1 MTKQEENEQGE
12 NEFVPP
18 LAVHLIWGSKD
29 YAYYSEGHEDY
40 LDKISKFVL
49 EFRKYLTRDPEIQF
63 SRTLDIP
70 TFLYCN
76 DNPKHLPKLKKVA
89 EEDIVFFFVTPEMI
103 DKKWDDYLSEEIL
116 KIKNKKSKDKNEK
129 DIDETGG
136 DAPKDKIEYKYIIP
150 VALNDKSLNFSLY
163 DSMSKRN
170 FVRLNDLKSE
180 EIKLEGVIKLL
191 YELYKRVWGIELIR
205 KPTKNNST
213 GEDNNSTGED
223 NNSTGEDNNGAK
235 EKNKNYE
242 PIKLF
247 LSHTKKDGSGYAY
260 AKSIIHHIATL
271 NIGRFFDI
279 YDIPP
284 GTNFEEKIE
293 ENIKE
298 STFLAIMSDNY
309 STRYWCQR
317 ELMAAKKYNRPIV
330 IANCLEEYEDRSFS
344 AVANLPSIRV
354 PSAKQKKYTKKEK
367 LLQLDILTEEL
378 NVKTTHN
385 LLSSN
390 IKYKVKSK
398 DSIKILVAV
407 MVETIRYKYS
417 MGILDFYQE
426 PGIKFLDDTKVKV
439 LSRPPESWQIQEA
452 INDGE
457 SIYYPE
463 PPIYHRE
470 LMWLLPKTDKI
481 ERNTSVKIST
491 PLWHGKYIFQEGEWK
506 EENNI
511 ENNQE
516 NEKQKNKIGLSI
528 ANYLYFSR
536 EGHSYIYDNK
546 DMSKI
551 AVLPCENHNQHVDDL
566 TRFSQTLVR
575 YLLAGGYKLIYG
587 GDLRDNG
594 YTEFILDE
602 ARITKDRLHKDT
614 NKDTGVGTG
623 KKSENDAYVLNYVA
637 WPYYLEEKTKE
648 WCVNEPGLFEVT
660 KVDPVGNIDHE
671 KYPGK
676 GLDDLCK
683 RSVCLTKM
691 RKESIKKSDAR
702 VFAGGKIRG
711 YSGKM
716 PGLLEEFIIS
726 YNENKP
732 IYLVGGLG
740 GITKYLCCVINEEEL
755 PDGLKNKEGKTSDGP
770 DGKEKEFLGALGE
783 NWQKDNN
790 NLGRRSVTYGA
801 LYDKL
806 KENKDNIYKDSSD
819 ISYDILKD
827 ILSNP
832 KKLLDELVERS
843 GLTGDKYIRLME
855 TPFVDEAVHLIIE
868 GLDNINSCNDE
879 NHDNA

>member
-1 MTKQEENEQGE
+1 MSKQKN
-12 NEFVPP
+12 NFVPP

-29 YAYYSEGHEDY
+29 YAYYSEGYEDY
-40 LDKISKFVL
+40 LDKMSKFVL
-49 EFRKYLTRDPEIQF
+49 EFRKYLTRDPDKQF

-76 DNPKHLPKLKKVA
+76 DKPEHLPKLKKVA
-89 EEDIVFFFVTPEMI
+89 EKDIVFFFVTPEMI
-103 DKKWDDYLSEEIL
+103 CKEWNEYLGKEIIL
-116 KIKNKKSKDKNEK
+116 KSKNQENKNENDVDIDKPKDDSDKN
-129 DIDETGG
+129 
-136 DAPKDKIEYKYIIP
+136 KIEYKYIIP

-180 EIKLEGVIKLL
+180 EIKLESIIKLL

-205 KPTKNNST
+205 KPTKNNSI
-213 GEDNNSTGED
+213 EKENNSIE
-223 NNSTGEDNNGAK
+223 EENNGDK

-293 ENIKE
+293 ENIQE

-317 ELMAAKKYNRPIV
+317 ELMTAKKHNRPIV
-330 IANCLEEYEDRSFS
+330 IANCVEEYEDRSFS

-354 PSAKQKKYTKKEK
+354 PSAKQRKYTKKEK

-378 NVKTTHN
+378 SVKTTHN
-385 LLSSN
+385 LLSPN

-417 MGILDFYQE
+417 MDILDFYQKN
-426 PGIKFLDDTKVKV
+426 IKFLEDAEI

-452 INDGE
+452 ISSRKN
-457 SIYYPE
+457 IYYPE

-481 ERNTSVKIST
+481 SRNTSIKIST
-491 PLWHGKYIFQEGEWK
+491 PLWHSKYIFQEGEWK

-594 YTEFILDE
+594 YTEFILNE

-614 NKDTGVGTG
+614 SKDTVVGTDNE
-623 KKSENDAYVLNYVA
+623 SEGDAYVLNYVA

-660 KVDPVGNIDHE
+660 KVDPAGNIDRE

-676 GLDDLCK
+676 EPDDLCK

-691 RKESIKKSDAR
+691 RKESIRKSDAR
-702 VFAGGKIRG
+702 IFAGGKIRG

-726 YNENKP
+726 YDENKP

-740 GITKYLCCVINEEEL
+740 GITKLLCYAI
-755 PDGLKNKEGKTSDGP
+755 KEDEFFDESKD
-770 DGKEKEFLGALGE
+770 EIREFLDALKE
-783 NWQKDNN
+783 NWQKNHNN
-790 NLGRRSVTYGA
+790 NLGEHS
-801 LYDKL
+801 
-806 KENKDNIYKDSSD
+806 ISYKDLYNKLEESKEKDYKGNSD
-819 ISYDILKD
+819 ISYNMLKN

-832 KKLLDELVERS
+832 KNLLDELVERS
-843 GLTGDKYIRLME
+843 GLTGDKYIRLMK

-868 GLDNINSCNDE
+868 GLENINRRKDSQHTKSCCGAISDMVRKFCFGA
-879 NHDNA
+879 DI

>member
-1 MTKQEENEQGE
+1 MTKQEENKQEKTT
-12 NEFVPP
+12 FVPP

-49 EFRKYLTRDPEIQF
+49 EFRKYLTRDPDKQF

-76 DNPKHLPKLKKVA
+76 DKSEHLPKLKKVA
-89 EEDIVFFFVTPEMI
+89 EKDIVFFFVTPEMI
-103 DKKWDDYLSEEIL
+103 CKGWNEYLDKEIIL
-116 KIKNKKSKDKNEK
+116 KPKNQENKNENDA
-129 DIDETGG
+129 DIDKTKG
-136 DAPKDKIEYKYIIP
+136 DADNNNKIEYEYIIP

-205 KPTKNNST
+205 KPTK
-213 GEDNNSTGED
+213 NNSTGED

-317 ELMAAKKYNRPIV
+317 ELMAAKKHDRPIV

-378 NVKTTHN
+378 NFKTTHN
-385 LLSSN
+385 LLSSS

-439 LSRPPESWQIQEA
+439 LSRPPESWQIQGA

-506 EENNI
+506 E

-614 NKDTGVGTG
+614 SKDTGVST
-623 KKSENDAYVLNYVA
+623 ENDAYVLNYVA

-660 KVDPVGNIDHE
+660 KVDPASKINPE
-671 KYPGK
+671 EYPGK
-676 GLDDLCK
+676 ESIDDLCK

-702 VFAGGKIRG
+702 IFAGGKIRG

-726 YNENKP
+726 YDGNKP
-732 IYLVGGLG
+732 IYLAGGLG
-740 GITKYLCCVINEEEL
+740 GITKLLCYAI
-755 PDGLKNKEGKTSDGP
+755 KEDEFFDGP
-770 DGKEKEFLGALGE
+770 EDERREFLDALKE
-783 NWQKDNN
+783 DWQKEHNDNLN
-790 NLGRRSVTYGA
+790 RSSVTYSE
-801 LYDKL
+801 LYNELEDSKNT
-806 KENKDNIYKDSSD
+806 EYKDNSSV
-819 ISYDILKD
+819 SYSRIQDIL
-827 ILSNP
+827 LEP
-832 KKLLDELVERS
+832 EKLLDTLVERS
-843 GLTGDKYIRLME
+843 GLTGDKYIRLMK

-868 GLDNINSCNDE
+868 GLNNINSCNDE

>member
-1 MTKQEENEQGE
+1 MSEQEENK
-12 NEFVPP
+12 FVPP

-49 EFRKYLTRDPEIQF
+49 EFRKYLTRDPEKQF

-76 DNPKHLPKLKKVA
+76 NKPEHLPKLKKVA
-89 EEDIVFFFVTPEMI
+89 KKDIVFFFVTPEMI
-103 DKKWDDYLSEEIL
+103 CKGWNEYLDKEIIL
-116 KIKNKKSKDKNEK
+116 KPKNQENKNENDA
-129 DIDETGG
+129 DIDKTKG
-136 DAPKDKIEYKYIIP
+136 DADNNNKIEYEYIIP

-180 EIKLEGVIKLL
+180 EVKLEGVIKLL

-205 KPTKNNST
+205 KPIKNNST

-223 NNSTGEDNNGAK
+223 NNSTGEDNNSTG

-293 ENIKE
+293 ENIEE

-317 ELMAAKKYNRPIV
+317 ELMAAKEHDRPIV

-378 NVKTTHN
+378 NFKTTHN
-385 LLSSN
+385 LLSSS

-398 DSIKILVAV
+398 DSMRILVAV
-407 MVETIRYKYS
+407 MIETIRCEYSIEILKFYRKKY
-417 MGILDFYQE
+417 
-426 PGIKFLDDTKVKV
+426 IKFLGDAKI

-452 INDGE
+452 IN
-457 SIYYPE
+457 SKKNIFYPE

-536 EGHSYIYDNK
+536 EGHGYIYDNK

-594 YTEFILDE
+594 YTEFILNE
-602 ARITKDRLHKDT
+602 ARITKDRLHKDKSKGK
-614 NKDTGVGTG
+614 NKAKF
-623 KKSENDAYVLNYVA
+623 KKSKNDAYISNYVA
-637 WPYYLEEKTKE
+637 WPYYLEEKTKA

-660 KVDPVGNIDHE
+660 RVDPANGVREPEN
-671 KYPGK
+671 YPGK
-676 GLDDLCK
+676 ELNDLCD
-683 RSVCLTKM
+683 RSVSLTKM
-691 RKESIKKSDAR
+691 RKESIDKSDAR

-755 PDGLKNKEGKTSDGP
+755 PDGLKNKERKTSDEP

-790 NLGRRSVTYGA
+790 NLGRRSVTYGT
-801 LYDKL
+801 LYDTL
-806 KENKDNIYKDSSD
+806 KENKDNSD

-832 KKLLDELVERS
+832 KKLLDKLVERS
-843 GLTGDKYIRLME
+843 GLTGDKYIRLMK

-868 GLDNINSCNDE
+868 GLNNINSCNDE

>member
-1 MTKQEENEQGE
+1 MTEQEE

-49 EFRKYLTRDPEIQF
+49 EFRKYLTRDPEKQF

-76 DNPKHLPKLKKVA
+76 DKPENLPKLKKVA
-89 EEDIVFFFVTPEMI
+89 KKDIVFFFVTPEMI
-103 DKKWDDYLSEEIL
+103 CKEWNEYLDKEIIL
-116 KIKNKKSKDKNEK
+116 KPKNQENKNENDV
-129 DIDETGG
+129 DIDETKG
-136 DAPKDKIEYKYIIP
+136 DAGKNKIEYKYIIP

-205 KPTKNNST
+205 KPTK
-213 GEDNNSTGED
+213 NNSTGED

-317 ELMAAKKYNRPIV
+317 ELMAAKKHDRPIV

-417 MGILDFYQE
+417 MQILDFYQKN
-426 PGIKFLDDTKVKV
+426 IKFLGDAEI

-452 INDGE
+452 INSGKN
-457 SIYYPE
+457 ICYPE

-470 LMWLLPKTDKI
+470 LMWLLPKADKNDRNRSI
-481 ERNTSVKIST
+481 EIST
-491 PLWHGKYIFQEGEWK
+491 PLWHGKYILQEDGWK
-506 EENNI
+506 EENSI
-511 ENNQE
+511 KYNQE
-516 NEKQKNKIGLSI
+516 DQKQKNKIGLSI

-594 YTEFILDE
+594 YTEFILNE

-614 NKDTGVGTG
+614 NKDTNKDTGVGTD

-660 KVDPVGNIDHE
+660 KVDPVGNIDRE

-676 GLDDLCK
+676 EPDDLCK

-740 GITKYLCCVINEEEL
+740 GITKLLCCAI
-755 PDGLKNKEGKTSDGP
+755 KEDEFFDESKDEIREFL
-770 DGKEKEFLGALGE
+770 DALKEK
-783 NWQKDNN
+783 WQKNHNN
-790 NLGRRSVTYGA
+790 NLGEHSMPYKD
-801 LYDKL
+801 LYNKL
-806 KENKDNIYKDSSD
+806 EENKEEDYKENSD
-819 ISYDILKD
+819 ISYNILKN

-843 GLTGDKYIRLME
+843 GLTGDKYIRLMK